1 MINRNRYILS
11 KLAKV
16 NVKDRKAILTNAPS
30 ELFQVLNLILKMLAD
45 DKVKLSNTQKEK
57 IKKHKGLIRRSSDL
71 KITAI
76 KRMLKNQ
83 RGGFIPAIIA
93 AALPLI
99 GPLIKK
105 LL

>member
-1 MINRNRYILS
+1 MIR
-11 KLAKV
+11 
-16 NVKDRKAILTNAPS
+16 
-30 ELFQVLNLILKMLAD
+30 LNFLIHK
-45 DKVKLSNTQKEK
+45 KKK

-83 RGGFIPAIIA
+83 RGGFIPAILA